1 MNEIDIYGINFDQF
15 IFFSR
20 ICKNTYLFYSLQV
33 NIELIKGPS
42 VKTGHFIEVDLQ
54 IRSQKSRP
62 NVTAGVTCKM
72 FFPGLRFKY
81 SSTSLDFSVLNRLT
95 YFPAVFMNISEVLK
109 LLDL

>member
-1 MNEIDIYGINFDQF
+1 MK
-15 IFFSR
+15 
-20 ICKNTYLFYSLQV
+20 KNTYLFYSLQV

-42 VKTGHFIEVDLQ
+42 VKTGHFIKVDLQ
-54 IRSQKSRP
+54 IRSQRSRP
-62 NVTAGVTCKM
+62 NVTAGVTCNM

-81 SSTSLDFSVLNRLT
+81 SSTSLDISVLHRLT